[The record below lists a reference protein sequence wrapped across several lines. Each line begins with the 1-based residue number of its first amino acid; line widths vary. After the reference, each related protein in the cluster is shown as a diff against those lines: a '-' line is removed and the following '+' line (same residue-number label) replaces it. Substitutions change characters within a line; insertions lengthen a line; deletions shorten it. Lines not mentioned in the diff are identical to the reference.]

1 MKDVLE
7 RLIKGLYHHVF
18 LKTFDGILS
27 EKKRFF
33 SRFQNGRQFFEFLT
47 PKGYLE

>member
-1 MKDVLE
+1 MRDVLE

-27 EKKRFF
+27 EKK
-33 SRFQNGRQFFEFLT
+33 EFCQDFKMAANFLNF
-47 PKGYLE
+47 